1 MQAMAQQAQDL
12 EIVLNGSASQVQGWL
27 EFNGLVTKGGATAF
41 ADRQSFLSAN
51 GLVKAAD
58 PLMHYLAVLATEVT
72 DQSQG
77 DLVEALLHTEL
88 PTVVASP
95 WFGNSGSFTA
105 DVGLGL
111 TARFRTWM
119 TEAVAAD
126 ATPSIDVAP
135 LSPNGH
141 GKWRPL
147 PGYAVLYIAAASLDQ
162 YSSEQGEE
170 GYRYKLDRI
179 RSLLGLKPGEL
190 TQLLEVSREGLR
202 KWQAGSPITPRRASQ
217 IDDLY
222 SLAMWLATHIRPE
235 ALPSFMRRRI
245 PALDGQS
252 PLDLLRGHRWSDLRR
267 IYERAFSLETQR

>member
-1 MQAMAQQAQDL
+1 MAQETQDL
-12 EIVLNGSASQVQGWL
+12 EIVLSGSPAEVEQWL
-27 EFNGLVTKGGATAF
+27 EINGLVIKGGATAF
-41 ADRQSFLSAN
+41 AHRQSFLSAN
-51 GLVKAAD
+51 GLIKAID
-58 PLMHYLAVLATEVT
+58 PLMHHLAVLASEVI
-72 DQSQG
+72 DRDQG
-77 DLVEALLHTEL
+77 DLVGALLHAEL

-105 DVGLGL
+105 DVAMGL
-111 TARFRTWM
+111 TARFRTLM

-126 ATPSIDVAP
+126 ATPSIEIAP

-141 GKWRPL
+141 GRWQPL
-147 PGYAVLYIAAASLDQ
+147 PGYAVLYVAAASLDQ
-162 YSSEQGEE
+162 YSSEQGEQ

-179 RSLLGLKPGEL
+179 RSLLGLKPGEM
-190 TQLLEVSREGLR
+190 TQLLDVSREGLR
-202 KWQAGSPITPRRASQ
+202 KWQAGSSIAPRRVSQ

-222 SLAMWLATHIRPE
+222 NLATWLATHIRPE

-245 PALDGQS
+245 AALDGQS